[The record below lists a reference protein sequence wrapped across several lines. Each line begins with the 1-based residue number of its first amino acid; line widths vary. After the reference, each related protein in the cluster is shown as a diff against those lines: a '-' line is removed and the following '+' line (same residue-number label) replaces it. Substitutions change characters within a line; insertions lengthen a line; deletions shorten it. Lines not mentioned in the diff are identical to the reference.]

1 MTEFE
6 FDKESADRIEKV
18 VQQHPMCLRDCAN
31 VLEFVAPLCTVFTP
45 EGFINK
51 LKTLFVEYFE

>member
-6 FDKESADRIEKV
+6 FDKSSADRIEKV
-18 VQQHPMCLRDCAN
+18 VQNYPMSLEQCAD
-31 VLEFVAPLCTVFTP
+31 VLEFVAPLCTVFTT

-51 LKTLFVEYFE
+51 LKIFFGELFE